1 MGSAIHAAE
10 DNVALIIVLEERD
23 TTTSFALS
31 EAAGQRQRVCV
42 VSASFCFV
50 FCKNWNDLFL
60 RFARVPTHAYLT
72 SVKCA
77 EHEGNVS
84 LLPR

>member
-1 MGSAIHAAE
+1 MGSAIHAAD
-10 DNVALIIVLEERD
+10 DNVVLIIVFGARD
-23 TTTSFALS
+23 TTTSFGLS
-31 EAAGQRQRVCV
+31 EVAGQQQRVCV

-60 RFARVPTHAYLT
+60 RFARVQTHAYLS

-84 LLPR
+84 LLRR